1 MIAERE
7 QVIKSLDLDSN
18 DNVLE
23 ILTGERNFVSSMF
36 EEIRQVE
43 TIESDPALAY
53 SASWK
58 SVQVRAEN
66 HAVFC
71 GHPHV
76 FLQQKVDNGVEVDG
90 VIVHAD
96 RLECPRK
103 VWSMIALL
111 DPLWVILTYKDAGK
125 GKYNKR
131 LMETNGFT
139 IMKQEGD
146 SKNGISERFCVGR
159 SNKCYSD

>member
-7 QVIKSLDLDSN
+7 QVIKSLDLGSN

-23 ILTGERNFVSSMF
+23 ILTGERNFISSIF
-36 EEIRQVE
+36 EEIKQVE

-58 SVQVRAEN
+58 SVQMNVKN
-66 HAVFC
+66 HFVFC
-71 GHPHV
+71 GLPHV
-76 FLQQKVDNGVEVDG
+76 FLQQKVDNEAEVDG
-90 VIVHAD
+90 VIIHVD
-96 RLECPRK
+96 RLEFPRK

-111 DPLWVILTYKDAGK
+111 DPLWVILTYNDIGK

-139 IMKQEGD
+139 ILKQEGD
-146 SKNGISERFCVGR
+146 YKNGISERFCVGR

>member
-58 SVQVRAEN
+58 SVQVKAEN

-111 DPLWVILTYKDAGK
+111 DPLWVILTYKDASK

>member
-7 QVIKSLDLDSN
+7 QVIKSLDLESN

-58 SVQVRAEN
+58 SVQVKAEN

>member
-58 SVQVRAEN
+58 SVQVKAEN